1 MEDVLKG
8 EAGALFL
15 FLYLLPGFLGA
26 VVYDY
31 LVERQRPTNF
41 DRIIEA
47 LVLTLVSS
55 VAAHTVFQVPLLP
68 NISVSKETPL
78 TQILS
83 VFLTSSIVYVSLC
96 AIAISAIF
104 AVLNNQNAIYSVLNW
119 LRLTYKHGD
128 WDVWQDT
135 FYKHR
140 KYWINVRFKDG
151 RSLVGW
157 PQYYSATAKP
167 REIFV
172 ADATWWE
179 PDETGTLTSVDVP
192 GPGVYISDFSTVSAI
207 ELLE

>member
-47 LVLTLVSS
+47 LVLTLASS
-55 VAAHTVFQVPLLP
+55 ILAHVWFQVPLLP
-68 NISVSKETPL
+68 NANLSRDTPP
-78 TQILS
+78 TKILS
-83 VFLTSSIVYVSLC
+83 VFLTSNIVYISFC
-96 AIAISAIF
+96 AIGISVIF
-104 AVLNNQNAIYSVLNW
+104 AIVNNQGWIYWVLNR

-151 RSLVGW
+151 RSLIGW
-157 PQYYSATAKP
+157 PQYYSATGKP
-167 REIFV
+167 RELFV

-179 PDETGTLTSVDVP
+179 PDETGALTSVDVQ
-192 GPGVYISDFSTVSAI
+192 GPGVYISDFSTISAL